1 MMFHEV
7 PSLFTVIAPLAGIML
22 SSLADIPITWQVYF
36 DIRFLITIT
45 LPGQAAADGNVH
57 DEFAYGLFT

>member
-1 MMFHEV
+1 MMFQAV

-36 DIRFLITIT
+36 AIMFLITIT

-57 DEFAYGLFT
+57 VEFA

>member
-22 SSLADIPITWQVYF
+22 SSLAEIPITWQVYL
-36 DIRFLITIT
+36 DIMFLITIT
-45 LPGQAAADGNVH
+45 LPGHDAAGGSVQA
-57 DEFAYGLFT
+57 ELL

>member
-1 MMFHEV
+1 MMFQDV

-36 DIRFLITIT
+36 DIMFLMTIT
-45 LPGQAAADGNVH
+45 LPGHAAAAGNVH